1 MRKIRI
7 GLIGTNKFSHALGV
21 LWTLERLPEQFEI
34 VGYTFPENE
43 REKFPDVAS
52 HYDKYREMTLDEMLS
67 DESIE
72 AVAVETEEVNLT
84 KYVTLAAKA
93 GKHIHMEKPGGV
105 DLAAFEEMIDEVKK
119 SGKVFHTGYM
129 YRYNPFII
137 DLIKRV
143 QSGELGEI
151 LSVEAQMNC
160 YHEKPCRDFL
170 EAFPGGMMFFLG
182 CHLVDLI
189 LQLQGEP
196 ENVIALNR
204 STGQL
209 DNKSDDFGM
218 AVFEYKKGVSFAKTT
233 ACEIGGFTRRQ
244 LVVNGT
250 KGTIELKPLEMIV
263 PDSNFLQAQYTD
275 KVEHFNEKA
284 PWADGGVSSRT
295 ELFDRYSGMIEG
307 FAAMVRG
314 EKTNPIT
321 PDYELKLYKLLLKA
335 CGEKI

>member
-7 GLIGTNKFSHALGV
+7 ALIGTNRFSHALGV
-21 LWTLERLPEQFEI
+21 LWTLERLPEVFEI

-43 REKFPDVAS
+43 RERFPDVAS
-52 HYDKYREMTLDEMLS
+52 HYDKHREMTLDEILN
-67 DESIE
+67 DKSIE

-84 KYVTLAAKA
+84 KYATLAAKA

-105 DLAAFEEMIDEVKK
+105 DLAAFERMIDAVKK
-119 SGKVFHTGYM
+119 GGKVFHTGYM
-129 YRYNPFII
+129 YRYNPF
-137 DLIKRV
+137 V
-143 QSGELGEI
+143 QDVIRRARSGELGEI

-160 YHEKPCRDFL
+160 YHAKPCRDFL
-170 EAFPGGMMFFLG
+170 SAFPGGMMFFLG

-189 LQLQGEP
+189 LQIQGEP
-196 ENVIALNR
+196 ENVIPLNR

-209 DNKSDDFGM
+209 DTKSDDFGM

-263 PDSNFLQAQYTD
+263 PDTHFLQGQYTD
-275 KVEHFNEKA
+275 KVEYLDEKA
-284 PWADGGVSSRT
+284 VWGDCGVGSRS
-295 ELFDRYSGMIEG
+295 ELFDRYSGMMEA
-307 FAAMVRG
+307 FASMVIG

-335 CGEKI
+335 CGEKK